1 MCFFRGISRET
12 SILSTAATRLR
23 VQDEDFLVAA
33 MIERCPK
40 TMMIR
45 ELFKNALEA
54 AATAPAGRRRVE
66 FSALPV
72 EGVPKLALWNSGRG
86 LTGAEL
92 YRMCDIAASIRKES
106 GLDRNFGM
114 GAKVASLP
122 SNQCGMRYR
131 SAHEGAVQEVVI
143 GKFGGIYG
151 RLLRPGPDGAPT
163 EVIAVTEAA
172 RAEGRDPAADWTEVV
187 LLGNA
192 PEQNTVADPYAGSPR
207 SHWTWLVEA
216 VRSRFFRF
224 PDDVE
229 ILFRE
234 GVANLKQARSLVS
247 LGSRLQALKQYE
259 AVRTPEGI
267 TLHYAFNPELL
278 AAGRQPHATLWDA
291 GEGMGAVV
299 YQDEIYSIL
308 RGAAWL
314 KEAPSFGIPFLA
326 RAVTLLVELPNDY
339 PVLPEAYREFLRY
352 RSERQEQVRVH
363 DYSALAV
370 RHQPLWL
377 TRLLAEAVP
386 RADYVDDIVAE
397 MQAMLDQL
405 GVALRRPSQAPNFRP
420 RALQD
425 NAAQHPSQ
433 PAPFRAEKPPAI
445 ILLRDP
451 EDIAGRGLT
460 HRAGAYYPETH
471 QLHVNLQYA
480 VISEVAQTLAAS
492 APDDLDI
499 EGVQAAAQ
507 LTAERAMVSRV
518 ARALTH
524 CLAKRGRPREW
535 NEGQL
540 RVVFSAEALTLAADD
555 VQTGWSDT
563 EAGFAEALK
572 EVPKA
577 AVPALAE

>member
-1 MCFFRGISRET
+1 MCFFARILRET
-12 SILSTAATRLR
+12 AILSTTATRLR

-54 AATAPAGRRRVE
+54 AATAPEGRRRVE
-66 FSALPV
+66 FSALSV
-72 EGVPKLALWNSGRG
+72 EGAPKLALWNSGRG

-131 SAHEGAVQEVVI
+131 SAHEGTVQEVVI
-143 GKFGGIYG
+143 GKFGGVYG
-151 RLLRPGPDGAPT
+151 RLLRPGPDGTLT

-172 RAEGRDPAADWTEVV
+172 RAEGRDPSSDWTEVV

-224 PDDVE
+224 PADVE

-234 GVANLKQARSLVS
+234 GVANLKEPHRLVS
-247 LGSRLQALKQYE
+247 LASRLQALKQYE

-267 TLHYAFNPELL
+267 TIHYAFNPELL
-278 AAGRQPHATLWDA
+278 AGARQGHAAIWDT
-291 GEGMGAVV
+291 GEGMGALV

-326 RAVTLLVELPNDY
+326 RAVTVLVELPNDY

-352 RSERQEQVRVH
+352 RTDRQEQVRVH
-363 DYSALAV
+363 DYSGLVV

-386 RADYVDDIVAE
+386 RADYVEDIVAE
-397 MQAMLDQL
+397 MQALLDQL

-420 RALQD
+420 RALQGS
-425 NAAQHPSQ
+425 APQQPAE
-433 PAPFRAEKPPAI
+433 PAPFRGEKPPAI

-451 EDIAGRGLT
+451 EDIAGRGLA
-460 HRAGAYYPETH
+460 HRAAAYYPETH
-471 QLHVNLQYA
+471 QLHVNLRYA
-480 VISEVAQTLAAS
+480 VVSEVAQTLAAG
-492 APDDLDI
+492 APDDHDI
-499 EGVQAAAQ
+499 EAVQAAAQ

-535 NEGQL
+535 KEGQL

-555 VQTGWSDT
+555 IQTGWTDT
-563 EAGFAEALK
+563 EASFAEALK
-572 EVPKA
+572 DVSRTV
-577 AVPALAE
+577 VPALAD